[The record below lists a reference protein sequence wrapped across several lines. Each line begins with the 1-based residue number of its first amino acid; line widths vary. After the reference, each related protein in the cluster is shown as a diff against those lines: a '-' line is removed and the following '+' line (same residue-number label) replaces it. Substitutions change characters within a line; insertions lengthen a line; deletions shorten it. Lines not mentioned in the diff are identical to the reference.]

1 MSNNLSYTQVWYSR
15 EDFYDTWN
23 MFLKARYGRGNNT
36 LYKHDVVDITR
47 QALQLMADNIYMN
60 VVDSY
65 RRRNITALRYVDYDK
80 ILIYLISIFISIFM
94 HHARCYVLNF
104 NYSSVYRL

>member
-1 MSNNLSYTQVWYSR
+1 MMSCVDIENHLLLMQVWYNR

-60 VVDSY
+60 IVDCY
-65 RRRNITALRYVDYDK
+65 RKRNITGFR
-80 ILIYLISIFISIFM
+80 
-94 HHARCYVLNF
+94 
-104 NYSSVYRL
+104 